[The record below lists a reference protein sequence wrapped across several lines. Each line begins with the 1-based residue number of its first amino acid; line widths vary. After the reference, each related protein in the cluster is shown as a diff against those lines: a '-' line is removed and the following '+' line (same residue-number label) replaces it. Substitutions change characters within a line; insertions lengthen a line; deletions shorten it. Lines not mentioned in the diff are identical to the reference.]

1 MTSREHLAILSRL
14 EQAELKLNQLWQAH
28 NSAEKDR
35 GEVAGR
41 DAAFRAS
48 VHDRLLTLETAP
60 KRKGWKFWK

>member
-1 MTSREHLAILSRL
+1 MTTKEHLAILSRL

-35 GEVAGR
+35 AEVAGR
-41 DAAFRAS
+41 DAGFRAS